1 MKLNKLAA
9 LTALALGST
18 VVSHTA
24 VAGWSANAGL
34 MSDYHFR
41 GIQQTESASAYAGVD
56 FESED
61 GFFVGTWAAEVEDG
75 LEVDLYGGY
84 GTEFE
89 NGVGMSF
96 GFTTYQYTGDFD
108 SAYNE
113 LNFGLSY
120 SFVSFEYSIGD
131 WDGVVGDEANTE
143 SKYEFV
149 AVTLEHEGFYAT
161 FGKFGREFSGEYG
174 EFGYSTEYEGF
185 DIGAALVVSGSELD
199 DSESLVFTI
208 GKTFS
213 L

>member
-9 LTALALGST
+9 LTALALSST
-18 VVSHTA
+18 MASQSA
-24 VAGWSANAGL
+24 FAEWSANAGI

-56 FESED
+56 FESEG
-61 GFFVGTWAAEVEDG
+61 GFYAGTWGAEVEDG
-75 LEVDLYGGY
+75 LEVDFYAGY
-84 GTEFE
+84 GTELD
-89 NGVGMSF
+89 NGIGLSF

-120 SFVSFEYSIGD
+120 EFVSLEYSIGD

-143 SKYEFV
+143 SKYEFIG
-149 AVTLEHEGFYAT
+149 VTLEHEGFYAT
-161 FGKFGREFSGEYG
+161 FGKWGREFTGEYG
-174 EFGYSTEYEGF
+174 EFGYGGEYEGF
-185 DIGAALVVSGSELD
+185 DLGVALVVSGSELD
-199 DSESLVFTI
+199 DSESLYFTI

>member
-1 MKLNKLAA
+1 MKLKKLAA
-9 LTALALGST
+9 LTALAISST
-18 VVSHTA
+18 MVSHTA
-24 VAGWSANAGL
+24 SAGWSANLGL
-34 MSDYHFR
+34 MTDYHFR
-41 GIQQTESASAYAGVD
+41 GLQQAESASAYAGAD
-56 FESED
+56 YESEE
-61 GFFVGTWAAEVEDG
+61 GFYVGTWAAEVEDG

-89 NGVGMSF
+89 NGVGMSV

-113 LNFGLSY
+113 LNFGISY
-120 SFVSFEYSIGD
+120 GFISASYNIGD

-143 SKYEFV
+143 SKYEYV
-149 AVTLEHEGFYAT
+149 EVTLEHEGFYAT
-161 FGKFGREFSGEYG
+161 FGKFGREFSGEFG

-185 DIGAALVVSGSELD
+185 DIGAAIVISGSELD
-199 DSESLVFTI
+199 DSESLYFTI

>member
-1 MKLNKLAA
+1 MKLKKMAA
-9 LTALALGST
+9 LTALALGTTLASQ
-18 VVSHTA
+18 A
-24 VAGWSANAGL
+24 AFADWSANVGV

-56 FESED
+56 FENEE
-61 GFFVGTWAAEVEDG
+61 GFYAGTWAAEVEDG
-75 LEVDLYGGY
+75 LEVDFYGGY
-84 GTEFE
+84 GTELD
-89 NGVGMSF
+89 NGLGLSL

-120 SFVSFEYSIGD
+120 SFVSLEYSIGD

-149 AVTLEHEGFYAT
+149 GLTFEYEGFYAT
-161 FGKFGREFSGEYG
+161 YGKWGREFSGEYG
-174 EFGYSTEYEGF
+174 EFGYSTEVGGF
-185 DIGAALVVSGSELD
+185 DVGAALVVSGNELD
-199 DSESLVFTI
+199 DSESLYFSI